1 MLTALEHLGATARG
15 VTSPQLFR
23 ADDGRV
29 YVVKLQNNRLGP
41 KVLANEWIATKL
53 GEALGLCF
61 PPGGVIKL
69 EERVLNRSRRL
80 AAAQVAPGRHFA
92 CRYLSGAE
100 YLCRHNVARAVNRS
114 EMAGVMLLDHLA
126 HNMDRTLNR
135 RNLLLRREADG
146 WRIYAI
152 DNSHFF
158 RRALWTEETL
168 ARLAPRVRLNRHG
181 VYGTLLRHYL
191 QPADFAPYLA
201 QVQDWSDQF
210 LAAVVA
216 GVPAEWLPHAAER
229 EAVVKFL
236 KARRGMAAE
245 IVTCLTALIPD
256 KHRGTSPQNH
266 DKLHR
271 TSVRLRPLRLA
282 R

>member
-1 MLTALEHLGATARG
+1 MLVAREHLGATGLG

-41 KVLANEWIATKL
+41 KVLANEFIGARL
-53 GEALGLCF
+53 GKALELCF
-61 PPGGVIKL
+61 PPSEVIKL
-69 EERVLNRSRRL
+69 EEELLRRSRRL
-80 AAAQVAPGRHFA
+80 AARGVAPGRHFA

-100 YLCRHNVARAVNRS
+100 YLCRHNVAKAVNRR
-114 EMAGVMLLDHLA
+114 EMAGVMLLDHLV

-135 RNLLLRREADG
+135 RNLLLRREAQG

-168 ARLAPRVRLNRHG
+168 ARLAPRIRVNSHG

-201 QVQDWSDQF
+201 RIEGWTEEF
-210 LAAVVA
+210 FAALVA
-216 GVPAEWLPHAAER
+216 EVPVEWLPHAAER
-229 EAVVKFL
+229 QAAVKFL
-236 KARRGMAAE
+236 AARRDLAAE
-245 IVTCLTALIPD
+245 IVTCLTAVIPAR
-256 KHRGTSPQNH
+256 RGDGS
-266 DKLHR
+266 
-271 TSVRLRPLRLA
+271 
-282 R
+282 

>member
-1 MLTALEHLGATARG
+1 MLVAREHLGATARG

-23 ADDGRV
+23 ADDGKV

-41 KVLANEWIATKL
+41 KVLANELIGTRL

-69 EERVLNRSRRL
+69 EEELLRRSRRL
-80 AAAQVAPGRHFA
+80 AAHGVAPGRHFG
-92 CRYLSGAE
+92 CRYLSGTE
-100 YLCRHNVARAVNRS
+100 YLCRHNVARAINRR

-126 HNMDRTLNR
+126 HNMDRTLNS
-135 RNLLLRREADG
+135 RNLLLRREVEG

-168 ARLAPRVRLNRHG
+168 AYLTPKIRVNSHG

-191 QPADFAPYLA
+191 QPGDFTPYLA
-201 QVQDWSDQF
+201 RVEGWSEEF
-210 LAAVVA
+210 FAALVA
-216 GVPAEWLPHAAER
+216 EVPTEWLPHTAER
-229 EAVVKFL
+229 QAVVKFL
-236 KARRGMAAE
+236 AARRDMAAE
-245 IVTCLTALIPD
+245 IVTCLTALIPA
-256 KHRGTSPQNH
+256 
-266 DKLHR
+266 KLE
-271 TSVRLRPLRLA
+271 
-282 R
+282 

>member
-1 MLTALEHLGATARG
+1 MLIALEHLGATARG

-41 KVLANEWIATKL
+41 KVLANELIGARL

-61 PPGGVIKL
+61 PPGGVIRL
-69 EERVLNRSRRL
+69 EAGLLKRCRRL
-80 AAAQVAPGRHFA
+80 AAAGVAPGKHFGS
-92 CRYLSGAE
+92 RYLSGTE
-100 YLCRHNVARAVNRS
+100 YLCSHNVARAINRP

-135 RNLLLRREADG
+135 RNLLLRREAHG

-168 ARLAPRVRLNRHG
+168 RRLAPRVRVNRHG
-181 VYGTLLRHYL
+181 VYGTLLRQYL
-191 QPADFAPYLA
+191 RPEDFARYLTR
-201 QVQDWSDQF
+201 VQGWSDAF
-210 LAAVVA
+210 FAELVA
-216 GVPAEWLPHAAER
+216 GVPAEWLPHEGER
-229 EAVVKFL
+229 QAVVAFL
-236 KARRGMAAE
+236 TARRDLAAD
-245 IVTCLTALIPD
+245 IVTCLSALIPD
-256 KHRGTSPQNH
+256 KHRAADS
-266 DKLHR
+266 DK
-271 TSVRLRPLRLA
+271 VE
-282 R
+282 